1 MEGEEEAPE
10 KGEGGDEEEEEGEA
24 EGGRGS
30 SRIALEVLRTEG
42 LLGNLAR
49 LLRGLLRAI
58 RVQLLRIDLVIGLP
72 DPAETGEAVGL
83 LWAAIFPLDALIP
96 LRATIV
102 PSFSEE
108 MLAGSAEGRL
118 RIVPI
123 KILPPLALFLL
134 SPPALRAG
142 VRAIRAR
149 RGKR

>member
-1 MEGEEEAPE
+1 
-10 KGEGGDEEEEEGEA
+10 
-24 EGGRGS
+24 
-30 SRIALEVLRTEG
+30 
-42 LLGNLAR
+42 
-49 LLRGLLRAI
+49 
-58 RVQLLRIDLVIGLP
+58 LRIDLVIGLP